1 MEVIELGKLEQ
12 VDIRDIWKSEAKD
25 FTTWLAKEENL
36 SILSEEIG
44 IELMLIKTEATV
56 GAFSADIL
64 AEEEGTGH
72 KVIIENQLEQTNHD
86 HLGKIITY
94 ASGFDASI
102 LIWIAKEIREEHRQA
117 IDWLNEKANTS
128 LFIFAI
134 KMEVWKF
141 GNSEPAPKFQI
152 ICSPNSWAKAV
163 KQSSSDDLTDTNIQQ
178 LNYWTQ
184 FTDFLEKN
192 SNILQPRKP
201 KAQHWYDLSIGNSQI
216 HISLIVSF
224 QSNFI
229 RTDLYIP
236 KNKDLFS
243 KLYQHKDEIE
253 NELGIELIW
262 EELPDAK
269 ASRIKYQKSD
279 VNVKDKSRYT
289 EYFKWYIELSE
300 KYSKV
305 FKKYW

>member
-1 MEVIELGKLEQ
+1 MLSKLEQ
-12 VDIRDIWKSEAKD
+12 VDIREIWKNEAKD

-36 SILSEEIG
+36 AILSEEIG
-44 IELMLIKTEATV
+44 IDLMLIKTEATV

-117 IDWLNEKANTS
+117 IDWLNEKANSS

-134 KMEVWKF
+134 KMEVWKI

-163 KQSSSDDLTDTNIQQ
+163 KQSSADDLTDTNIQQ

-192 SNILQPRKP
+192 SKLLQPRKP
-201 KAQHWYDLSIGNSQI
+201 KAQHWYDLSIGNSQL
-216 HISLIVSF
+216 HIALIVSF

-236 KNKDLFS
+236 KNKELFA
-243 KLYQHKDEIE
+243 KLYEHKDEIE
-253 NELGIELIW
+253 KELGVDLIW

-269 ASRIKYQKSD
+269 ASRIKYQMNNVD
-279 VNVKDKSRYT
+279 VKDKAKYV
-289 EYFKWYIELSE
+289 EYFKWYIDLSE
-300 KYSKV
+300 KYAKV